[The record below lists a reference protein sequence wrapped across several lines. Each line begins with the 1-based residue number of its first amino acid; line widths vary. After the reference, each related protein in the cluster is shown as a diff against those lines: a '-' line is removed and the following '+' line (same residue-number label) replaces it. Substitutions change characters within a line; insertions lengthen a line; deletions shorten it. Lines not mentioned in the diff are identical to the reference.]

1 MNPIAWRQTAFS
13 RRLLIGLAAIAV
25 AALPV
30 AGLASPPNIIFILA
44 DDLGY
49 GDLGVYGQEEIR
61 TPNIDRLAAQGV
73 RFTQFYA
80 GSCVCAPSRNVLMTG
95 QHSGKILL
103 RGNVK
108 LNLPAETVTVAE
120 MLRAAGYTTGLAGKW
135 GLGAENSA
143 GAPTRQGFNFFFGY
157 ADQTHAHNYFPEYLI
172 RGEERIALRNVV
184 PSAGKQGQGVATIR
198 RDYSADLIADA
209 AVEFVTTNRDGPFF
223 LYFASTHPHANNEA
237 GERGMEVPDFGS
249 YHDRPWPDAE
259 KGYAAMVSRLDRDV
273 GRILAKLIELGID
286 DRTIV
291 FFSSD
296 NGPHREGGHDPAR
309 FRSSGPLRGI
319 KRDLYEGGVR
329 VPMIVRWPGRI
340 PAGTTSHHIGYFGDF
355 FATAAELAGCRTPDG
370 LDSISLVKA
379 LTQSPGQIARSHVYW
394 ESYERGVA
402 RAVRLG
408 RWKAVQKPYPNGTL
422 QLFDLSEDVAE
433 SRDVADSFPE
443 VVAQIRRIMQVEHT
457 SSPHF
462 PKPNQR

>member
-1 MNPIAWRQTAFS
+1 MKSIPRRQFLFS
-13 RRLLIGLAAIAV
+13 HRLLIGLVALAL
-25 AALPV
+25 AALP
-30 AGLASPPNIIFILA
+30 ATGLASPPNIIFILA

-49 GDLGVYGQEEIR
+49 GDLGVYGQKEIQ

-95 QHSGKILL
+95 RHSGRILL

-120 MLRAAGYTTGLAGKW
+120 MLRDAGYTTGLAGKW
-135 GLGAENSA
+135 GLGAENSP
-143 GAPTRQGFNFFFGY
+143 GAPTRQGFDFFFGY

-184 PSAGKQGQGVATIR
+184 PAAGKQGQGVATIR

-209 AVEFVTTNRDGPFF
+209 AVEFLAANRDGPFF

-237 GERGMEVPDFGS
+237 GERGMEVPDFGI
-249 YHDRPWPDAE
+249 YRDRPWPDAE

-273 GRILAKLIELGID
+273 GRILDKLVELGID
-286 DRTIV
+286 DRTII

-296 NGPHREGGHDPAR
+296 NGPHREGGHDPSH
-309 FRSSGPLRGI
+309 FQSSGPLRGI

-329 VPMIVRWPGRI
+329 VPMIARWPGRI
-340 PAGTTSHHIGYFGDF
+340 PAATTSHHVGYFGDF
-355 FATAAELAGCRTPDG
+355 FATAADLAGGSTPDG

-379 LTQSPGQIARSHVYW
+379 LTQSPGQVTHGHVYW

-408 RWKAVQKPYPNGTL
+408 KWKAVLKPYPDGTL
-422 QLFDLSEDVAE
+422 QLFDLSADVAE
-433 SRDVADSFPE
+433 SMNVAASFPD
-443 VVAQIRRIMQVEHT
+443 VVAQIRRIMQEEHT
-457 SSPHF
+457 PSPHF
-462 PKPNQR
+462 PKPKQR